1 MITISTGARSGAL
14 GGHFDFTFMGHTVG
28 FDAASSLIGLK

>member
-1 MITISTGARSGAL
+1 MITISTDAKSGTL

-28 FDAASSLIGLK
+28 FDAAGSVTNLK